1 MGSATAGIRISE
13 TGEWRRFRP
22 DCCDIRALTER
33 QLPYVVGDVGF
44 AEKENRSV
52 QADGFCNG
60 FCQTGFATAFAIAHT
75 PTTNG
80 EKMAV
85 LAHHADP

>member
-1 MGSATAGIRISE
+1 
-13 TGEWRRFRP
+13 
-22 DCCDIRALTER
+22 
-33 QLPYVVGDVGF
+33 VGDVGF